1 MRRVL
6 TRPADEDDTAA
17 LLAELERIKAERAE
31 EAARKEAARN
41 AAADIERAA
50 ELASGNPLLDLA
62 GGGGGPIDFSRAC
75 LCAPRCARL
84 HARCT
89 RRDALRLSLAALR
102 ARLPDAARTPAV
114 KRSWHEETVFK
125 NQARSEPAAKKRFI
139 NDTIRSDFH
148 KRFLNRYI
156 K

>member
-1 MRRVL
+1 
-6 TRPADEDDTAA
+6 
-17 LLAELERIKAERAE
+17 
-31 EAARKEAARN
+31 
-41 AAADIERAA
+41 
-50 ELASGNPLLDLA
+50 
-62 GGGGGPIDFSRAC
+62 
-75 LCAPRCARL
+75 
-84 HARCT
+84 
-89 RRDALRLSLAALR
+89 LS
-102 ARLPDAARTPAV
+102 AV

>member
-1 MRRVL
+1 MRAL
-6 TRPADEDDTAA
+6 TRRADEDDTAA
-17 LLAELERIKAERAE
+17 LLAELDRIKAERAE

-62 GGGGGPIDFSRAC
+62 GGGGGPIDFS
-75 LCAPRCARL
+75 L
-84 HARCT
+84 
-89 RRDALRLSLAALR
+89 
-102 ARLPDAARTPAV
+102 

>member
-1 MRRVL
+1 MRFF
-6 TRPADEDDTAA
+6 
-17 LLAELERIKAERAE
+17 
-31 EAARKEAARN
+31 AARVFALGR
-41 AAADIERAA
+41 AD
-50 ELASGNPLLDLA
+50 
-62 GGGGGPIDFSRAC
+62 
-75 LCAPRCARL
+75 CA
-84 HARCT
+84 
-89 RRDALRLSLAALR
+89 
-102 ARLPDAARTPAV
+102 PAV